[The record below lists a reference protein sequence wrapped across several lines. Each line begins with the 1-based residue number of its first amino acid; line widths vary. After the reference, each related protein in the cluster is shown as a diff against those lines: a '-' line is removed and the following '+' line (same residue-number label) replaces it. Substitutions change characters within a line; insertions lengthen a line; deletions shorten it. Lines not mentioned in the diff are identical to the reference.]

1 MNTSDLT
8 LQMAYLAGQI
18 AQSTLPDIGVSA
30 GRPEQKMDFQA
41 LLNEKRTQADRERT
55 EQEPQKTDPSQDTE
69 TGKTEQKDED
79 VAAQAAGQG
88 VPLMLDL
95 SAVLAGGG
103 IVPFVGCVV
112 VTEQAEQLMLLWR
125 ERRLRS
131 QHSRR
136 ILSVLVKRLCR
147 KKRNRRPHLGPL
159 SLLLDRWRVKD
170 KERSSRSRRKASTW
184 SSLRGSRSRV
194 ESSRAQTRRW
204 MWRSHSS
211 RLEAIRSCSRGRR
224 PLP

>member
-55 EQEPQKTDPSQDTE
+55 EQEPQKTDLSQDTE
-69 TGKTEQKDED
+69 AGKTEQKDED

-112 VTEQAEQLMLLWR
+112 VTEQAEQITCLLYT
-125 ERRLRS
+125 S
-131 QHSRR
+131 GFN
-136 ILSVLVKRLCR
+136 SV
-147 KKRNRRPHLGPL
+147 
-159 SLLLDRWRVKD
+159 WI
-170 KERSSRSRRKASTW
+170 RSSSISARCWMVLKMNTRRRSSG
-184 SSLRGSRSRV
+184 SGSRSGGCGKRR
-194 ESSRAQTRRW
+194 RATG
-204 MWRSHSS
+204 
-211 RLEAIRSCSRGRR
+211 A
-224 PLP
+224 